1 MSKIIKL
8 KVNNLFNLNY
18 NSNTFIY
25 PKTFFDKVY
34 TSNSIRNN
42 TIKYDFNLFNN
53 RIQSIQE
60 TVNHIKNNTIYFQ
73 ENNQKLLDIIDR
85 EEKALNII
93 KANNSEIN
101 NLKTISY
108 KNIIFFKYNKF
119 FANIEPTLNDFKIIK
134 NGLINSSFQ
143 NKFIQNRFY
152 ESIIRFLINRN
163 FVIEYTEDGKTYCK
177 IPITPF
183 ILEYNNYF
191 LNLIFNANYGNNLYI
206 NNMEDFY
213 SYDPSLDDSK
223 DNYYKNVEYAIIN
236 KNSLNDTQFT
246 QNAYNFILIGNNI
259 PT

>member
-25 PKTFFDKVY
+25 PKIFFDKVY
-34 TSNSIRNN
+34 ISNSIRNN
-42 TIKYDFNLFNN
+42 TIKYSFNLFNN

-73 ENNQKLLDIIDR
+73 ENNEKLLDIIDR
-85 EEKALNII
+85 EEKALNVIE
-93 KANNSEIN
+93 ANIAQINSLNIN
-101 NLKTISY
+101 Y
-108 KNIIFFKYNKF
+108 KYAIFFKYDN
-119 FANIEPTLNDFKIIK
+119 NIKPTLDDFKIIK
-134 NGLINSSFQ
+134 NSLINSYQ
-143 NKFIQNRFY
+143 NTFINNTFY
-152 ESIIRFLINRN
+152 NSIIKFLINKN
-163 FVIEYTEDGKTYCK
+163 FVIEYTEDGKTYYK

-191 LNLIFNANYGNNLYI
+191 LNLIFNANYRNYYYI

-213 SYDPSLDDSK
+213 SYNPSLDDSE

-236 KNSLNDTQFT
+236 KNSLNDTQFI
-246 QNAYNFILIGNNI
+246 QNTYNFILIGDNI

>member
-25 PKTFFDKVY
+25 PKIFFDKVY

-85 EEKALNII
+85 EEKALNVIE
-93 KANNSEIN
+93 ANIAQIN
-101 NLKTISY
+101 NINENY
-108 KNIIFFKYNKF
+108 KHVIFFKYDTTFTGTK
-119 FANIEPTLNDFKIIK
+119 PTLDDFKIIK
-134 NGLINSSFQ
+134 NGLINSSQ
-143 NKFIQNRFY
+143 NMFINNTFY
-152 ESIIRFLINRN
+152 ASIIRFLINKN
-163 FVIEYTEDGKTYCK
+163 FITEYTEDEKTYYK

-191 LNLIFNANYGNNLYI
+191 LNLIFNVNYANTQYI
-206 NNMEDFY
+206 VNIEDFY
-213 SYDPSLDDSK
+213 SYDPSLDDSN

-236 KNSLNDTQFT
+236 KNSLNNTQFT
-246 QNAYNFILIGNNI
+246 QNTYNFILIGDNI

>member
-25 PKTFFDKVY
+25 PKIFFDKVY
-34 TSNSIRNN
+34 ISNSIRNN
-42 TIKYDFNLFNN
+42 TIKYSFNSFNSK
-53 RIQSIQE
+53 IQSIYE
-60 TVNHIKNNTIYFQ
+60 TTNYIKNKTIYFQ

-85 EEKALNII
+85 EEKALSLINTNIT
-93 KANNSEIN
+93 KIN
-101 NLKTISY
+101 NLKIISY

-119 FANIEPTLNDFKIIK
+119 FANIEPTLNDFKTIK

-143 NKFIQNRFY
+143 NRYIQNRFY
-152 ESIIRFLINRN
+152 ESIIRFLINKN
-163 FVIEYTEDGKTYCK
+163 FVIEYTENENFYCK
-177 IPITPF
+177 IPIIPF

-191 LNLIFNANYGNNLYI
+191 LNLIFNVNNTNSSYI
-206 NNMEDFY
+206 INIEDFY
-213 SYDPSLDDSK
+213 SYDPSLNDSE

-246 QNAYNFILIGNNI
+246 EDTYNFILIGDNI